1 MHRGNLAVEQLK
13 RLFHASGGNP
23 LVVEQLCASGEPPAG
38 IAESVSNR
46 VRNLDT
52 RARTALGAGAV
63 LGLDFEVAAVAR
75 ATHQQ
80 DSDVEGSLEAG
91 VAARLIE
98 WGAPGRCAFVH
109 ALVHEAVVR
118 SVGQSETSRHADAL
132 AAVTDPADHEL
143 QARLATLGGRRGD
156 AAEHHLALADQ
167 ALARGALAGAL
178 GAAETARSLD
188 PAPRLMGRSLEV
200 ELTARA
206 LSGDVDRALALGE
219 ELMRRVGPDEAST
232 ERRIRLALARAAADA
247 GRWSD
252 ARAQLVDLPAD
263 PVVLALNAHI
273 ALGAGEPDRASD
285 LARRTLEA
293 AARATDHDQAPLAAA
308 RCEAYE
314 VLGRVARMGDLE
326 EAEQWFRRASATALD
341 AGLLLWRARAHHEL
355 ATLSQLRRL
364 EVDEL
369 VAARRSAEEA
379 AAPGLVTRVD
389 FHLAAIHGVRFE
401 ADLAA
406 EAAGRVL
413 ASSRRLAAVGQE
425 AWGWILLGQAEVA
438 RGRFPEAERAGSRAR
453 ALQPND
459 PEIEAL
465 DEGTCRGLADLLRG
479 DRKSALSR
487 WVRSI
492 DLLRPLPRGPLSPW
506 MLWPLVAAVWGGDTE
521 QAMADTDHPALLV
534 SPGIEGIRHL
544 ATAVTTARVGGSPD
558 DALAIAARCFERAP
572 AWSGYRHIAQ
582 RLVAEAALDDGW
594 AGSYGEPQRW
604 LTETEAWADEH
615 QLPTLAAQCRALS
628 RRAGGPVRRR
638 GRGASEVPPDLARR
652 GVTSREMDVLAL
664 LSTGRSNQA
673 IAEELYIAVRTVKT
687 HVESLLRKTGS
698 TNRVELAA
706 RLPKAL

>member
-1 MHRGNLAVEQLK
+1 MGPSEANRLAE
-13 RLFHASGGNP
+13 
-23 LVVEQLCASGEPPAG
+23 
-38 IAESVSNR
+38 
-46 VRNLDT
+46 
-52 RARTALGAGAV
+52 
-63 LGLDFEVAAVAR
+63 
-75 ATHQQ
+75 
-80 DSDVEGSLEAG
+80 
-91 VAARLIE
+91 
-98 WGAPGRCAFVH
+98 
-109 ALVHEAVVR
+109 
-118 SVGQSETSRHADAL
+118 AL

-143 QARLATLGGRRGD
+143 QARLATLAGRPAD

-167 ALARGALAGAL
+167 ALLAKGALAGAL

-188 PAPRLMGRSLEV
+188 PAPRLVRRSLEI

-206 LSGDVDRALALGE
+206 LAGDVDRALALGE
-219 ELMRRVGPDEAST
+219 ELMRQVGPDEVAT

-252 ARAQLVDLPAD
+252 ARAQLVGLPAD
-263 PVVLALNAHI
+263 PVVLALEAHI

-285 LARRTLEA
+285 LARRALEA
-293 AARATDHDQAPLAAA
+293 AARSTDHDQAPLAAA

-438 RGRFPEAERAGSRAR
+438 RGRFTEAERAGARAR
-453 ALQPND
+453 ALQPDD

-492 DLLRPLPRGPLSPW
+492 DLLRPLPRAPLSPW
-506 MLWPLVAAVWGGDTE
+506 MLWPLVAAVWGGDTD

-558 DALAIAARCFERAP
+558 DALAAAARVLRARSRVERLPARRPAAGGRGRARRRLGGLVRRTAAAGSPRQKPGPTNTSFRPWQPNAGRSPGGPAGRSGVAAAGP
-572 AWSGYRHIAQ
+572 AWSHPIWR
-582 RLVAEAALDDGW
+582 AAASP
-594 AGSYGEPQRW
+594 AGRW
-604 LTETEAWADEH
+604 T
-615 QLPTLAAQCRALS
+615 CS
-628 RRAGGPVRRR
+628 RCSP
-638 GRGASEVPPDLARR
+638 
-652 GVTSREMDVLAL
+652 
-664 LSTGRSNQA
+664 TGRSNQA
-673 IAEELYIAVRTVKT
+673 IAEELYVAVRTVKT

-706 RLPKAL
+706 LLPKATLTVHAQTRSADRCAGCAAAAIVVRTGPRTEAPQSQEKTCTPTSHSAGTWSTPS